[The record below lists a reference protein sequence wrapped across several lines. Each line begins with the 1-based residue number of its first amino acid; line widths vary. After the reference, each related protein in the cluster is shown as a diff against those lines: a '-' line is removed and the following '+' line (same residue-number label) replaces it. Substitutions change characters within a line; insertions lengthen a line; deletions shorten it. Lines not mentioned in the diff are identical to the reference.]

1 MIGVQVRINNELL
14 IANIQCIRTKPTQHT
29 PKENQLCTYTVRV
42 YNQTVGELEHP
53 FGSATSL
60 ARAMLDYYDTLSE
73 EVILEAK
80 SKEMYLKS
88 ARAANDIFR

>member
-1 MIGVQVRINNELL
+1 MIGVQVRINNEYI
-14 IANIQCIRTKPTQHT
+14 IANVQCIRTKPTKEA
-29 PKENQLCTYTVRV
+29 PKKNQICTYEARV
-42 YNQTVGELEHP
+42 YNQKVGEFEHP
-53 FGSATSL
+53 FGSAISL
-60 ARAMLDYYDTLSE
+60 AKAMLDYYDTLDR